1 MRWPPTAPSSPPTS
15 TASWRAVASSKPSN
29 RDIAR
34 RIDAAMENVRLVL
47 ESND

>member
-15 TASWRAVASSKPSN
+15 TASWREAAQLEASN

-34 RIDAAMENVRLVL
+34 RIDAAMENIRLVL
-47 ESND
+47 EFE